1 MKNAFEAT
9 IAAKHVTVREVGLRE
24 GLQSDTKVLATADK
38 VELFRGVVDAG
49 CKEINAVS
57 LVNPKRMPQM
67 ADAEEFLAAARDLR
81 GDIVVSALVPN
92 LRGLERALELRKEG
106 LLDTALLVFM
116 DSERGLAANGMTA
129 GRAELLD
136 QIALSTERAV
146 DAGMNVSVFISLA
159 FGSSLDGWVDPARVV
174 RSAEDIQ
181 AIPGVAEIIVS
192 DSVGHADPLQVHRM
206 LSDLANV
213 LPTDKRLALHL
224 HDTRGAGLANVI
236 GALNSPFEHLV
247 FDAAFGG
254 WGGDFPFIPEALGN
268 LASED
273 LVEMLAGMGFDLG
286 IDVDGLI
293 GVARRYSQLSGRPI
307 ESEVP
312 TCGPIRWKRE
322 HQAPA
327 SQLAGAR

>member
-1 MKNAFEAT
+1 MNSAFEAT
-9 IAAKHVTVREVGLRE
+9 IAAKQVTVREVGLRE

-38 VELFRGVVDAG
+38 VELFRGVVEAG
-49 CKEINAVS
+49 CREINAIS

-67 ADAEEFLAAARDLR
+67 ADAEAFLAAARELR

-92 LRGLERALELRKEG
+92 LRGLERALELRKLD

-116 DSERGLAANGMTA
+116 DSEQALAANGMTA
-129 GRAELLD
+129 GRDELLQ
-136 QIALSTERAV
+136 QIAVSTARSV

-159 FGSSLDGWVDPARVV
+159 FGSSLDGWVDPASVV
-174 RSAEDIQ
+174 RAAEDIQ
-181 AIPGVAEIIVS
+181 AIPGVSEIIVS
-192 DSVGHADPLQVHRM
+192 DSVGHADPLQVYRM
-206 LSDLANV
+206 LRDLANV
-213 LPTDKRLALHL
+213 LPTDQRLALHL

-236 GALNSPFEHLV
+236 GALNSPFENLV

-273 LVEMLAGMGFDLG
+273 LVEMLLGMGFDLG
-286 IDVDGLI
+286 VDVDALI
-293 GVARRYSQLSGRPI
+293 GVARRYAELSGRAI

-322 HQAPA
+322 HRPA
-327 SQLAGAR
+327 AGELAGVR